1 MKSNNW
7 LIITLAI
14 FILVFFSLTL
24 YYQSKANYFRQELE
38 RHQIKYEILIKE
50 PRVRNIIESGG

>member
-1 MKSNNW
+1 MRSNNW
-7 LIITLAI
+7 LIFTLVI
-14 FILVFFSLTL
+14 FIIVFFSLAV

-38 RHQIKYEILIKE
+38 LQQIKYEILIKE

>member
-7 LIITLAI
+7 LIITLVI

-24 YYQSKANYFRQELE
+24 YYQSKANYFRKELE
-38 RHQIKYEILIKE
+38 LQQIKYEILIKE

>member
-1 MKSNNW
+1 MKDNNW
-7 LIITLAI
+7 LILTLVI
-14 FILVFFSLTL
+14 FILMFFSLAV

-38 RHQIKYEILIKE
+38 QQQIKYEILIKE

>member
-7 LIITLAI
+7 LILTLVI
-14 FILVFFSLTL
+14 FILVFFSLAV

-38 RHQIKYEILIKE
+38 RQQIKYEILIKE